1 MIILDILWHTSWFIL
16 GFIAGVLLETAH
28 HNRIK
33 KISDKERIARYE
45 ERIDCLEKKIRER
58 QEND

>member
-1 MIILDILWHTSWFIL
+1 MIIAEILWYISWFIL
-16 GFIAGVLLETAH
+16 GFIAGVVIETAH
-28 HNRIK
+28 HSRIK

>member
-1 MIILDILWHTSWFIL
+1 MIIADILGFIL
-16 GFIAGVLLETAH
+16 GFVAGVLIEAVH
-28 HNRIK
+28 QNRIR

-45 ERIDCLEKKIRER
+45 ERIDCMEKKIKEL